1 MLVLRQRI
9 YAIPQFVK
17 FVPKYASGEN
27 KISKFGINSISNFMK
42 GKGIKGRRVKG
53 AYDYYKKD
61 GDGNWVLATMDDFSE
76 LKPTKDWDYKA
87 PKPKAK
93 AKGKTKEEYFE
104 EFEEKQKAD
113 AEKEAE
119 KKAKE
124 EAETQNLGLF
134 DGEDS
139 GLGKAALV
147 GGGSLGAGLM
157 GFSMYNRRKKRQ
169 SRNR

>member
-1 MLVLRQRI
+1 MLVLRQRM
-9 YAIPQFVK
+9 YANPLYVK
-17 FVPKYASGEN
+17 FVPRYASGDI
-27 KISKFGINSISNFMK
+27 KISKFGLNSISKFME

-53 AYDYYKKD
+53 VYDYYKKD
-61 GDGNWVLATMDDFSE
+61 ADGNWVLATMDDFSG

-93 AKGKTKEEYFE
+93 GKTREEYFE

-134 DGEDS
+134 DGEGS

>member
-1 MLVLRQRI
+1 MLVLRQKI
-9 YAIPQFVK
+9 FAKLQGYLK
-17 FVPKYASGEN
+17 FFDRYASGEN
-27 KISKFGINSISNFMK
+27 KISKIGLANIRGFME
-42 GKGIKGRRVKG
+42 GNEIKGRRVKG
-53 AYDYYKKD
+53 VYDYYKKE
-61 GDGNWVLATMDDFSE
+61 GDTWRLVTKEDFGS

-87 PKPKAK
+87 PKPKAPK

-157 GFSMYNRRKKRQ
+157 GFGMYNRRKKR
-169 SRNR
+169 